1 MIQIEIIAC
10 GKVQFTK
17 QVPSDDSR
25 ILSTLKAMRETKAAL
40 KRGRGRPP
48 RVQPNIVQIK
58 VK

>member
-10 GKVQFTK
+10 GKVQLIK
-17 QVPSDDSR
+17 QVSSDDSR
-25 ILSTLKAMRETKAAL
+25 MMSTLKALRENKAAQ